1 MPKLRRLFTQARFSI
16 FCCLPTRESCRLIW
30 CSRPLG
36 VIEEPADTLNERH
49 SHSTIRSVGRKP
61 PLLFTTPHGI
71 WSEDEHDR
79 FLLAIKEYPRGPW
92 GSIASAVG
100 TRSVRQVQT
109 HTQKYYE
116 KIMRRVR
123 GLRKD
128 RKTWA
133 RVEHRID
140 DDVLTFCEFM
150 KSMGSNKVMVSDPD
164 ALKINTKVV
173 VSPPSSTNSSP
184 CTSPVQSRLCIE
196 DEPEEE
202 LDATEQPLA
211 TFASSTLD
219 LPPLGEALDFLIKM
233 MEQ

>member
-1 MPKLRRLFTQARFSI
+1 MK
-16 FCCLPTRESCRLIW
+16 
-30 CSRPLG
+30 
-36 VIEEPADTLNERH
+36 
-49 SHSTIRSVGRKP
+49 
-61 PLLFTTPHGI
+61 HGI

-140 DDVLTFCEFM
+140 DDILQFCEFM
-150 KSMGSNKVMVSDPD
+150 KSMGSNKVMVTSPG
-164 ALKINTKVV
+164 ALKINAA
-173 VSPPSSTNSSP
+173 VSPPSSASSSP
-184 CTSPVQSRLCIE
+184 CTSPVQFRLSLE
-196 DEPEEE
+196 EPEEE
-202 LDATEQPLA
+202 LDTSEQQPLTIDTTA
-211 TFASSTLD
+211 PQLD
-219 LPPLGEALDFLIKM
+219 LPPLGEALDFLITVM
-233 MEQ
+233 MEK

>member
-1 MPKLRRLFTQARFSI
+1 MK
-16 FCCLPTRESCRLIW
+16 
-30 CSRPLG
+30 
-36 VIEEPADTLNERH
+36 
-49 SHSTIRSVGRKP
+49 
-61 PLLFTTPHGI
+61 HGI

-150 KSMGSNKVMVSDPD
+150 KSMGSSKVMVSDPD

-184 CTSPVQSRLCIE
+184 CTSP
-196 DEPEEE
+196 EE

>member
-1 MPKLRRLFTQARFSI
+1 MPKLRRLFTQAQ
-16 FCCLPTRESCRLIW
+16 
-30 CSRPLG
+30 
-36 VIEEPADTLNERH
+36 EPADTLNERH

-211 TFASSTLD
+211 TFASSLAITDTNTKTLAQKIYGRQ
-219 LPPLGEALDFLIKM
+219 LGDS
-233 MEQ
+233 

>member
-1 MPKLRRLFTQARFSI
+1 MK
-16 FCCLPTRESCRLIW
+16 
-30 CSRPLG
+30 
-36 VIEEPADTLNERH
+36 
-49 SHSTIRSVGRKP
+49 
-61 PLLFTTPHGI
+61 HGI

-150 KSMGSNKVMVSDPD
+150 KSMGSNKVMVSDAN
-164 ALKINTKVV
+164 ALKINTRV
-173 VSPPSSTNSSP
+173 VSPPSSTSSSP
-184 CTSPVQSRLCIE
+184 CTSPMQGRLSL
-196 DEPEEE
+196 DNSEPEEE
-202 LDATEQPLA
+202 LDTTE
-211 TFASSTLD
+211 
-219 LPPLGEALDFLIKM
+219 LPPLGEALDFLITL

>member
-1 MPKLRRLFTQARFSI
+1 MK
-16 FCCLPTRESCRLIW
+16 
-30 CSRPLG
+30 
-36 VIEEPADTLNERH
+36 
-49 SHSTIRSVGRKP
+49 
-61 PLLFTTPHGI
+61 HGI

-79 FLLAIKEYPRGPW
+79 FLLAIKEFPHGPW
-92 GSIASAVG
+92 ASIAQAVG

-140 DDVLTFCEFM
+140 DDVLHFCEFM
-150 KSMGSNKVMVSDPD
+150 KSMGSNKVMVTSPT
-164 ALKINTKVV
+164 AIHRV
-173 VSPPSSTNSSP
+173 VSPPSSTSSSP
-184 CTSPVQSRLCIE
+184 CTSPVQFRLSL

-202 LDATEQPLA
+202 LDAA
-211 TFASSTLD
+211 TTD
-219 LPPLGEALDFLIKM
+219 QYTDTTNLPPLEEALDFLIAIM
-233 MEQ
+233 MEH

>member
-1 MPKLRRLFTQARFSI
+1 MK
-16 FCCLPTRESCRLIW
+16 
-30 CSRPLG
+30 
-36 VIEEPADTLNERH
+36 
-49 SHSTIRSVGRKP
+49 
-61 PLLFTTPHGI
+61 HGI

-150 KSMGSNKVMVSDPD
+150 KSMGSNKVMVSDPN
-164 ALKINTKVV
+164 ALKINTRV
-173 VSPPSSTNSSP
+173 VSPPSSTSSSP
-184 CTSPVQSRLCIE
+184 CTSPMQGRLSL
-196 DEPEEE
+196 DNSEPEEE
-202 LDATEQPLA
+202 LDTTE
-211 TFASSTLD
+211 
-219 LPPLGEALDFLIKM
+219 LPPLGEALDFLITL

>member
-1 MPKLRRLFTQARFSI
+1 MK
-16 FCCLPTRESCRLIW
+16 
-30 CSRPLG
+30 
-36 VIEEPADTLNERH
+36 
-49 SHSTIRSVGRKP
+49 
-61 PLLFTTPHGI
+61 HGI

>member
-1 MPKLRRLFTQARFSI
+1 MPKLRRLFTQAQ
-16 FCCLPTRESCRLIW
+16 
-30 CSRPLG
+30 
-36 VIEEPADTLNERH
+36 EPADTLNERH

-61 PLLFTTPHGI
+61 LLLFTTPHGI

-164 ALKINTKVV
+164 ALKINIKVV

-184 CTSPVQSRLCIE
+184 CTSPVQFRLCIE

>member
-1 MPKLRRLFTQARFSI
+1 MK
-16 FCCLPTRESCRLIW
+16 
-30 CSRPLG
+30 
-36 VIEEPADTLNERH
+36 
-49 SHSTIRSVGRKP
+49 
-61 PLLFTTPHGI
+61 HGI

-140 DDVLTFCEFM
+140 DDILQFCEFM
-150 KSMGSNKVMVSDPD
+150 KSMGSNKTMVTSPS
-164 ALKINTKVV
+164 ALKINAQMAAA
-173 VSPPSSTNSSP
+173 VSPPSSTSSSP
-184 CTSPVQSRLCIE
+184 CTSPVQFRLSLDDTCP
-196 DEPEEE
+196 EPEEE
-202 LDATEQPLA
+202 LETTERRPLSID
-211 TFASSTLD
+211 TSSSSPQLD
-219 LPPLGEALDFLIKM
+219 LPPLGEALDFLITVM
-233 MEQ
+233 MEKS

>member
-1 MPKLRRLFTQARFSI
+1 MK
-16 FCCLPTRESCRLIW
+16 
-30 CSRPLG
+30 
-36 VIEEPADTLNERH
+36 
-49 SHSTIRSVGRKP
+49 
-61 PLLFTTPHGI
+61 HGI

-79 FLLAIKEYPRGPW
+79 FLLAIKEFPGGPW
-92 GSIASAVG
+92 GCIASAVG

-140 DDVLTFCEFM
+140 DDVVTFCEFM
-150 KSMGSNKVMVSDPD
+150 KSMGSNKVMVSDPR
-164 ALKINTKVV
+164 ALKIRTKVA
-173 VSPPSSTNSSP
+173 VSPPSSAGSSP
-184 CTSPVQSRLCIE
+184 CTSPVQFRLSLEESCS
-196 DEPEEE
+196 EPEEE

-211 TFASSTLD
+211 FATSTLA
-219 LPPLGEALDFLIKM
+219 LPPLEEALDFLITM

>member
-1 MPKLRRLFTQARFSI
+1 MK
-16 FCCLPTRESCRLIW
+16 
-30 CSRPLG
+30 
-36 VIEEPADTLNERH
+36 
-49 SHSTIRSVGRKP
+49 
-61 PLLFTTPHGI
+61 HGI

-79 FLLAIKEYPRGPW
+79 FLLAIKEFPRGPW
-92 GSIASAVG
+92 SSVAQAVG

-140 DDVLTFCEFM
+140 DDVLTFCQFM

-164 ALKINTKVV
+164 ALRINAKA

-184 CTSPVQSRLCIE
+184 STSPVTFCLSLDE
-196 DEPEEE
+196 SSSEPEDE
-202 LDATEQPLA
+202 LDAAPQPLVC
-211 TFASSTLD
+211 STGTTE
-219 LPPLGEALDFLIKM
+219 LPPLEEALDFLIKI

>member
-1 MPKLRRLFTQARFSI
+1 MK
-16 FCCLPTRESCRLIW
+16 
-30 CSRPLG
+30 
-36 VIEEPADTLNERH
+36 
-49 SHSTIRSVGRKP
+49 
-61 PLLFTTPHGI
+61 HGI

-92 GSIASAVG
+92 GCIASAVG

-140 DDVLTFCEFM
+140 DDVVTFCEFM
-150 KSMGSNKVMVSDPD
+150 KSMGSNKVMVSDPN
-164 ALKINTKVV
+164 ALKINTKVAAA
-173 VSPPSSTNSSP
+173 VSPPSSTSSSP
-184 CTSPVQSRLCIE
+184 CTSPVQFRLSI
-196 DEPEEE
+196 DDSEPEEE
-202 LDATEQPLA
+202 VEATEQSLA
-211 TFASSTLD
+211 FNSVIHAGSSTLD
-219 LPPLGEALDFLIKM
+219 LPPLEEALDFLITL

>member
-1 MPKLRRLFTQARFSI
+1 MK
-16 FCCLPTRESCRLIW
+16 
-30 CSRPLG
+30 
-36 VIEEPADTLNERH
+36 
-49 SHSTIRSVGRKP
+49 
-61 PLLFTTPHGI
+61 HGI

-140 DDVLTFCEFM
+140 DDILQFCNFM
-150 KSMGSNKVMVSDPD
+150 KSMGSNKVMVTSPS
-164 ALKINTKVV
+164 ALKINAQVAQA
-173 VSPPSSTNSSP
+173 VSPPSSASSSP
-184 CTSPVQSRLCIE
+184 CTSPVQFRLSLGDKCP
-196 DEPEEE
+196 EPEEE
-202 LDATEQPLA
+202 LDAAADHRSLTIDTSAPQ
-211 TFASSTLD
+211 LD
-219 LPPLGEALDFLIKM
+219 LPPLEEALDFLITVM
-233 MEQ
+233 MDK

>member
-1 MPKLRRLFTQARFSI
+1 MK
-16 FCCLPTRESCRLIW
+16 
-30 CSRPLG
+30 
-36 VIEEPADTLNERH
+36 
-49 SHSTIRSVGRKP
+49 
-61 PLLFTTPHGI
+61 HGI

-92 GSIASAVG
+92 GCITSAVG

-140 DDVLTFCEFM
+140 DDILTFCEFM
-150 KSMGSNKVMVSDPD
+150 KSMGSNKVMVSDPN
-164 ALKINTKVV
+164 ALKVNTKVA
-173 VSPPSSTNSSP
+173 VSPPSSTSSSP
-184 CTSPVQSRLCIE
+184 CTSPVQFRFSLDECCS
-196 DEPEEE
+196 EPEEE
-202 LDATEQPLA
+202 IDATEQPLA
-211 TFASSTLD
+211 GFNTNNTQLD
-219 LPPLGEALDFLIKM
+219 LPPLEEALDFLIKL

>member
-1 MPKLRRLFTQARFSI
+1 MK
-16 FCCLPTRESCRLIW
+16 
-30 CSRPLG
+30 
-36 VIEEPADTLNERH
+36 
-49 SHSTIRSVGRKP
+49 
-61 PLLFTTPHGI
+61 HGI

-92 GSIASAVG
+92 GCIASIVR

-140 DDVLTFCEFM
+140 SDILTFCDFM
-150 KSMGSNKVMVSDPD
+150 KSMGSNKVKVN
-164 ALKINTKVV
+164 ALKVNTMVTI
-173 VSPPSSTNSSP
+173 SPPSSSSSSP
-184 CTSPVQSRLCIE
+184 CTSPVQFQLTFDESGS
-196 DEPEEE
+196 EPEDITEVVVSNPSNSSQLE
-202 LDATEQPLA
+202 LPSLE
-211 TFASSTLD
+211 
-219 LPPLGEALDFLIKM
+219 EALDFFIEI
-233 MEQ
+233 MEHDLT

>member
-1 MPKLRRLFTQARFSI
+1 MK
-16 FCCLPTRESCRLIW
+16 
-30 CSRPLG
+30 
-36 VIEEPADTLNERH
+36 
-49 SHSTIRSVGRKP
+49 
-61 PLLFTTPHGI
+61 HGI

-79 FLLAIKEYPRGPW
+79 FLLAIKEFPRGPW
-92 GSIASAVG
+92 GFIASAVG

-164 ALKINTKVV
+164 ALKINTKVA
-173 VSPPSSTNSSP
+173 PSSTDSSP
-184 CTSPVQSRLCIE
+184 CTSPLQLRLSLE
-196 DEPEEE
+196 EEPEEE
-202 LDATEQPLA
+202 LDATEQSLA
-211 TFASSTLD
+211 ASTLD
-219 LPPLGEALDFLIKM
+219 LPPLEEALDFLIKI